1 MKKVEF
7 QQCFPEG
14 VGRLNA
20 VDGGVT
26 GRGYSFRSG
35 GKGESSQETGRP
47 RAFSGGEM
55 TEAQRPGSGRT
66 A

>member
-7 QQCFPEG
+7 QQCFQEG
-14 VGRLNA
+14 VGLNA
-20 VDGGVT
+20 GDGEMT

-47 RAFSGGEM
+47 KAFSGGEM
-55 TEAQRPGSGRT
+55 TEVQRPGSGRT